1 MEIKEVANRI
11 FAGDITWEQ
20 AVKVLGIAEK
30 TLRNRIINSCK
41 EDEELRKRFYKY
53 STTRRNKHED
63 INIPAVIIE
72 MVRQEKSLA
81 QMADILGITK
91 ESLRTLIK
99 KEDDPILNKL
109 LKSHSD
115 RRKRKENMSPIQR
128 QEVESEIEK
137 YILEN
142 PDYIASIKL
151 DSSSIK
157 VEKQK
162 VDSFLFEVEK
172 RKSQGISEKQIAET
186 MGVGPEYIRR
196 ARKRREKLEMLLRE
210 QTNENNVNL

>member
-11 FAGDITWEQ
+11 FTGDMTWEQ
-20 AVKVLGIAEK
+20 AVKVTGIAEK
-30 TLRNRIINSCK
+30 TLRNRIINLCK

-72 MVRQEKSLA
+72 MVKQERSLA
-81 QMADILGITK
+81 QMADVLGITK

-99 KEDDPILNKL
+99 KEDNPILNKL
-109 LKSHSD
+109 LNSHSD
-115 RRKRKENMSPIQR
+115 RRKRKENMSLVQR

-196 ARKRREKLEMLLRE
+196 ARKRNEKLEMLLKE
-210 QTNENNVNL
+210 QTNENNINL

>member
-11 FAGDITWEQ
+11 FAGDMTWKQ
-20 AVKVLGIAEK
+20 AVKVTGIAEK
-30 TLRNRIINSCK
+30 TLRNRIINLCK

-72 MVRQEKSLA
+72 MVRQERSLA
-81 QMADILGITK
+81 QMADVLGITK

-99 KEDDPILNKL
+99 KEDNPILNKL
-109 LKSHSD
+109 LNSHSD
-115 RRKRKENMSPIQR
+115 RRKRKENMSLVQR

-162 VDSFLFEVEK
+162 VDSLLFEVEK
-172 RKSQGISEKQIAET
+172 RKSQGISEKQIAKT

-196 ARKRREKLEMLLRE
+196 ARKRNEKLEMLLKE
-210 QTNENNVNL
+210 QTNENNINL

>member
-11 FAGDITWEQ
+11 FTGDMTWEQ
-20 AVKVLGIAEK
+20 AVKVTGIAEK
-30 TLRNRIINSCK
+30 TLRNRIINLCK

-72 MVRQEKSLA
+72 MVKQERSLA
-81 QMADILGITK
+81 QMADVLGITK

-99 KEDDPILNKL
+99 KEDNPILNKL
-109 LKSHSD
+109 LNSHSD
-115 RRKRKENMSPIQR
+115 RRKRKENMSLVQR
-128 QEVESEIEK
+128 QEVEREIEK

-196 ARKRREKLEMLLRE
+196 ARKRNEKLEMLLKE
-210 QTNENNVNL
+210 QTNENNINL

>member
-11 FAGDITWEQ
+11 FTGNMTWEQ
-20 AVKVLGIAEK
+20 AVKITGIAEK
-30 TLRNRIINSCK
+30 TLRNRIINLCK
-41 EDEELRKRFYKY
+41 EDKELMKRFYKY
-53 STTRRNKHED
+53 STTRRNRHED

-72 MVRQEKSLA
+72 MVKQEKSLA
-81 QMADILGITK
+81 QMAEDLDIAK

-99 KEDDPILNKL
+99 KENNPILNKL
-109 LKSHSD
+109 LNSHLD
-115 RRKRKENMSPIQR
+115 RRKRKESMSLIQR
-128 QEVESEIEK
+128 REVESEIEK
-137 YILEN
+137 YIIEN

-186 MGVGPEYIRR
+186 MGVGKEYIRR
-196 ARKRREKLEMLLRE
+196 ARKRNEKLEMLLKE
-210 QTNENNVNL
+210 QTNENNINL